1 MQELYHAQL
10 RHLGSL
16 KVKGRELTAC
26 NRNVDVIVILL
37 LCAIILQFPYA
48 SSTSTPQTVTT
59 GSGLHVDGRWIRD
72 ANGNVVQLR
81 GASWEETL
89 WSWPS
94 LIDWTQEADRVKM
107 LGVTLV
113 RVSLNPQ
120 YWNESDYVPT
130 IDKIVSLLAAR
141 QIYVI
146 LDFHEIKIDETYD
159 DIANVIV
166 NNASVGPFSNW
177 IDFVKTLATRY
188 KDYPYAAF
196 IEFFGQP
203 PHGTANYPLN
213 VLEPAYYNS
222 VLNAARQVHSIN
234 PNVLVTF
241 GGVNSDGVGQIF
253 IDNPLPEP
261 NVVYGL
267 HRYYHFD
274 IGYSHYANSYAA
286 GQFNLARQQMEQLYL
301 SIGLVMV
308 QKGYPVIDLEFG
320 AYGSDPNWDTQI
332 RDLYALLAKYRVGW
346 VQWSYYDPT
355 KPAANGS
362 ALTVDRS
369 NLSPQ
374 GVIWA
379 ANVAASTTNTT
390 SRQSSSTSSSTP
402 LTKTYSTTATTTT
415 DTSTPETTLPVF
427 MLAATLT
434 LVALGVRRR
443 NIP

>member
-16 KVKGRELTAC
+16 KVKGRELTASD
-26 NRNVDVIVILL
+26 RNVHVIVILL
-37 LCAIILQFPYA
+37 LCVVMLQFPYA
-48 SSTSTPQTVTT
+48 SSISTSQTVSA
-59 GSGLHVDGRWIRD
+59 GAGLHVDGRWIKD

-94 LIDWTQEADRVKM
+94 LIDWTQRADHAKT

-113 RVSLNPQ
+113 RLALDPQ
-120 YWNESDYVPT
+120 HWTESDYVPT
-130 IDKIVSLLAAR
+130 VDKIVSLLEQR

-146 LDFHEIKIDETYD
+146 LDFHEVKQGETYD

-188 KDYPYAAF
+188 KDHPYAAF

-203 PHGTANYPLN
+203 PHATANYPLN
-213 VLEPAYYNS
+213 VLDPAYYNS
-222 VLNAARQVHSIN
+222 VLNAARQVHSVN
-234 PNVLVTF
+234 PDVLVTF
-241 GGVNSDGVGQIF
+241 GGVNSDSVGQDF
-253 IDNPLPEP
+253 INNPLPEP

-274 IGYSHYANSYAA
+274 IGWSDYAKSYAS
-286 GQFNLARQQMEQLYL
+286 GQFDLARQQMEQLYL
-301 SIGLVMV
+301 SIGLVML
-308 QKGYPVIDLEFG
+308 QKGYPVVDLEFG
-320 AYGSDPNWDTQI
+320 AYGSDPNWNVQI
-332 RDLYALLAKYRVGW
+332 QDLYALLAKYGVGW
-346 VQWSYYDPT
+346 TQWVYYDPNDS
-355 KPAANGS
+355 AANGS
-362 ALTVDRS
+362 TLTTDGW

-374 GVIWA
+374 GMIWA
-379 ANVAASTTNTT
+379 AGVAASTTNTT
-390 SRQSSSTSSSTP
+390 SMQSSSTSSSTP

-415 DTSTPETTLPVF
+415 DTSIPETTLPVF